1 MDLTFAELGSDS
13 PYVETIWHS
22 QSERA
27 APFISVAEAH
37 FGLVVT
43 TTGGRTTLTVRGPE
57 TRATP
62 ALSHAE
68 TEFFGILFKP
78 GVFMPNL
85 PPGMVL
91 DRRDLDLP
99 DAGSRSFWLNGSAR
113 EYPRLENVDAFLE
126 RLLSDGTLVRDPLVR
141 EVMLGNPVD
150 MNVRTVQRRFRQA
163 TGLTRNSVFQIERA
177 RYAVGLLKQGAPIL
191 DVVAQAG
198 YFDQPHLTRSLK
210 HLVGLT
216 PAQIVD
222 LGRRE
227 SLSFLYK
234 TTAFKDATLW
244 AQSEEHSAER
254 PSRLR

>member
-1 MDLTFAELGSDS
+1 MDLAFAELGSDS

-22 QSERA
+22 RSEQA
-27 APFISVAEAH
+27 APFISMAEAH

-43 TTGGRTTLTVRGPE
+43 TTRGRTRLTVRGPE
-57 TRATP
+57 THATP
-62 ALSHAE
+62 ARSHAE

-99 DAGSRSFWLNGSAR
+99 NAGRRSFWLDGSAR
-113 EYPRLENVDAFLE
+113 EYPRLDNVDAFLE
-126 RLLSDGTLVRDPLVR
+126 RLVRDGTLVRDPLVADA
-141 EVMLGNPVD
+141 MLGHALQ

-163 TGLTRNSVFQIERA
+163 TGLTRNSLYQIERA
-177 RYAVGLLKQGAPIL
+177 RYAVALLKQGAPIL

-210 HLVGLT
+210 HFVGLT

-222 LGRRE
+222 PDRRE
-227 SLSFLYK
+227 SLSFL
-234 TTAFKDATLW
+234 
-244 AQSEEHSAER
+244 
-254 PSRLR
+254 